1 MTAGRKDR
9 SARAAAGGRRELLF
23 LLSPRIVSFDTFLPV
38 AMQIAASR
46 PGWRLRFISFD
57 RKSFEAIGR
66 NTTLIAGLERCGT
79 LHFIGNPPGAGP
91 IARARRR
98 AMGMAKLAFWIV
110 RARRPVV
117 FSSRPFTDTAYA
129 ILYLLARARGGNGYL
144 LWKNRSPDEVH
155 RIMFQV
161 REPPQPRP
169 LPWLA
174 RRLSRH
180 QDAII
185 HYHDQQPETLGMSA
199 VFGRIDD
206 VPRIRI
212 GLPHLFAAWQE
223 LVTEQ
228 VAAERKNLTR
238 DGVDPD
244 GEIYTIFAAKPGSGA
259 NLGTPGSIE
268 RVFEAVLSALR
279 RLRPGASI
287 LIRAHPAAV
296 DAAYIQKGLAEGGG
310 QVRLSFAHPEVVAQ
324 LSRRCIANN
333 PTNVLFAGFPG
344 NFIDC
349 SEYPDLHFA
358 QVGEVSLAHGYGPIY
373 IDPRKPDF
381 EGRLAQALADDAPF
395 RAAGIRG
402 KLDRMVADNPVNMEA
417 LLDLL
422 GGPGDRAPPANADS
436 YPMDNVERNTR
447 AK

>member
-1 MTAGRKDR
+1 MKNSSEKPGVP
-9 SARAAAGGRRELLF
+9 GRRELLY

-38 AMQIAASR
+38 AMQIAESR
-46 PGWRLRFISFD
+46 PGWHMRFISFD
-57 RKSFEAIGR
+57 HKSFETIGR
-66 NTTLIAGLERCGT
+66 NTTLIEGLKRCGT
-79 LHFIGNPPGAGP
+79 LHHIGSLPGAGRA
-91 IARARRR
+91 ARLWRRVS
-98 AMGMAKLAFWIV
+98 GMARLTFWIV

-117 FSSRPFTDTAYA
+117 FSSRPFTDTVYA
-129 ILYLLARARGGNGYL
+129 ILYLLALARGGNGYL

-155 RIMFQV
+155 HIMFQV

-169 LPWLA
+169 LSWLA

-206 VPRIRI
+206 VPRISI
-212 GLPHLFAAWQE
+212 GLPHLFPAWQR
-223 LVTEQ
+223 LVADQ
-228 VAAERKNLTR
+228 VVVERKRLAEV
-238 DGVDPD
+238 GIDPD

-296 DAAYIQKGLAEGGG
+296 DAAYIQNGLAEGGG
-310 QVRLSFAHPEVVAQ
+310 RVRLSFAHPEIVAL

-344 NFIDC
+344 KFIDC

-358 QVGEVSLAHGYGPIY
+358 EFGEVSLAHGYGPIY

-381 EGRLAQALADDAPF
+381 EERLAQALADDAPF
-395 RAAGIRG
+395 RATGIRG
-402 KLDRMVADNPVNMEA
+402 KLDAMIANNPVNVDA

-422 GGPGDRAPPANADS
+422 EGPGDRASRADADAS
-436 YPMDNVERNTR
+436 WIGNGVERNTR
-447 AK
+447 TK